1 MSEAFANEIGTASVL
16 QVDPVTTEIVRNCL
30 IAATEE
36 MKTILMRTAYNM
48 IIYEALDF
56 TVGLFDVEG
65 NTLSIGIGLPM
76 FIRGMA
82 ETVKAKIRHYGL
94 AEMKPGDILLT
105 NDAYITG
112 SHLNHMTFTVPIF
125 HDGDV
130 VGFSCCMA
138 HWPDVGGTLHGLTTD
153 IYAEGLQMPI
163 VKAYRGG
170 EPNEDIFDIIRMN
183 VRLPDRAMGD
193 LRAQIAAVKAGEKR
207 FLEMLVKYGR
217 DQVLASFV
225 AIMDQSEAIAR
236 ARVREIPDGVYEA
249 EAFMDDDG
257 VSIGKRIPIRVR
269 VEVAGDR
276 MKIDLSEVAAQVAG
290 FYNSG
295 ETAGLSC
302 CQVAFKCLTS
312 PLDLP
317 INDGQFRAIDVVLPP
332 GKVVSAVRPSAMRM
346 WMLFPMTVIDT
357 IFKALAPALPEKVIA
372 GHHADLV
379 ITRTSGRRPHDNSLF
394 LFSGL
399 IGGGWGAKYN
409 SDGMCGTV
417 AINDGD
423 THNSPA
429 EQIEAKFPLL
439 VERYALRQ
447 DSGGAGQF
455 RGGLGVEQVIQ
466 ARSQIRFHA
475 QMDRT
480 KCPPWGLYG
489 GLAGFGN
496 AVAIHR
502 FGEQEHRFD
511 NGKAFNLVL
520 ESGDAFIKR
529 SGGGGGF
536 GSPLDRNLD
545 RVENDLRQGYIS
557 QESAKDHYGVVFEAA
572 TPSIDRPATMA
583 RRAEMRSKGLPVDD
597 PIPPE
602 QAAKPDGHR
611 HHHHPGHGTNE
622 ALTDEE
628 RLVIALSGRC
638 CS

>member
-1 MSEAFANEIGTASVL
+1 MSEALAYQVGT
-16 QVDPVTTEIVRNCL
+16 QPRREVDPVTTEIVRNCL

-56 TVGLFDVEG
+56 TVGLFDAEG

-76 FIRGMA
+76 FIRGMS

-94 AEMKPGDILLT
+94 ARMKPGDILLT

-112 SHLNHMTFTVPIF
+112 SHLNHMTFSVPIF
-125 HDGDV
+125 HDGIV

-163 VKAYRGG
+163 VKAYREGQ
-170 EPNEDIFDIIRMN
+170 PNEDVFDIIRMN

-193 LRAQIAAVKAGEKR
+193 LRAQIAAVRAGERR
-207 FLEMLVKYGR
+207 FLEMIEKYGR
-217 DQVLASFV
+217 DQVVGSLA

-236 ARVREIPDGVYEA
+236 ERVREIPDGVYEA
-249 EAFMDDDG
+249 ESFMDDDG

-269 VEVAGDR
+269 VEVRGER
-276 MKIDLSEVAAQVAG
+276 MTVDLSDVAAQVAG

-295 ETAGLSC
+295 YTAGLSC

-317 INDGQFRAIDVVLPP
+317 INDGQFRAIDVILPP

-357 IFKALAPALPEKVIA
+357 IFKALAPAIQNKVIA

-379 ITRTSGRRPHDNSLF
+379 VTRVSGRRPEDNSLF

-399 IGGGWGAKYN
+399 IGGGWGAKHD
-409 SDGMCGTV
+409 SDGRCATV

-447 DSGGAGQF
+447 DSGGAGEH
-455 RGGLGVEQVIQ
+455 RGGLGTEQIVQ

-475 QMDRT
+475 QIDRV
-480 KCPPWGLYG
+480 KCRPWGLFG
-489 GLAGFGN
+489 GVAGFGN

-502 FGEQEHRFD
+502 FGEKEQQFN
-511 NGKAFNLVL
+511 NGKAFNIVL
-520 ESGDAFIKR
+520 EAGDAYIKR

-536 GSPLDRNLD
+536 GSPLDRD
-545 RVENDLRQGYIS
+545 AAVVADDVIQGYVS
-557 QESAKDHYGVVFEAA
+557 KDAAEKNYGVAFLPGTTNVDPSA
-572 TPSIDRPATMA
+572 TAA
-583 RRAEMRSKGLPVDD
+583 RRAEMRAKGLPVDD
-597 PIPPE
+597 PVPDE
-602 QAAKPDGHR
+602 QAAKPHGHV
-611 HHHHPGHGTNE
+611 HHHHE
-622 ALTDEE
+622 QEVMSDEE
-628 RLVIALSGRC
+628 RLVIAMSGRC

>member
-1 MSEAFANEIGTASVL
+1 MSEASASHIDTASRPE
-16 QVDPVTTEIVRNCL
+16 VDPVTTEIVRNCL

-56 TVGLFDVEG
+56 TVGLFDAEG

-82 ETVKAKIRHYGL
+82 ETVKSKIRHYGL
-94 AEMKPGDILLT
+94 ANMKPGDILLT

-112 SHLNHMTFTVPIF
+112 SHLNHMTFSVPIF
-125 HDGDV
+125 HDGTV
-130 VGFSCCMA
+130 IGFSCCMA

-163 VKAYRGG
+163 VKAYRSG
-170 EPNEDIFDIIRMN
+170 EPNQEVFDIIRMN

-193 LRAQIAAVKAGEKR
+193 LRAQIAAVKAGERR
-207 FLEMLVKYGR
+207 FLEMIEKYGCE
-217 DQVLASFV
+217 QVLASFA
-225 AIMDQSEAIAR
+225 AIMDQSEAISR

-249 EAFMDDDG
+249 ESFMDDDG

-276 MKIDLSEVAAQVAG
+276 MKVDLSEVAAQVAG

-295 ETAGLSC
+295 KTAGISC

-357 IFKALAPALPEKVIA
+357 IFKALAPAIPEKVIA

-379 ITRTSGRRPHDNSLF
+379 ITRVSGRRPHDNSFF

-399 IGGGWGAKYN
+399 IGGGWGAKYD
-409 SDGMCGTV
+409 SDGMSGTV

-447 DSGGAGQF
+447 DSGGAGHR
-455 RGGLGVEQVIQ
+455 RGGLGVEQVVQ
-466 ARSQIRFHA
+466 ARSQIHFHT

-480 KCPPWGLYG
+480 KCRPWGLYG

-502 FGEQEHRFD
+502 FGEEEQRFD

-520 ESGDAFIKR
+520 EPGDAFIKR

-536 GSPLDRNLD
+536 GSPLDRDLD
-545 RVENDLRQGYIS
+545 RVEDDLFQGYIS
-557 QESAKDHYGVVFEAA
+557 KQSAEENYGVVFRPG
-572 TPSIDRPATMA
+572 TSSVDRSASSVK
-583 RRAEMRSKGLPVDD
+583 RDEMRAKGLPVDD
-597 PIPPE
+597 PLPPE
-602 QAAKPDGHR
+602 QALKPDGH
-611 HHHHPGHGTNE
+611 HHHHRHSEQEP
-622 ALTDEE
+622 LSDEE

>member
-1 MSEAFANEIGTASVL
+1 MSEAHATQIDTADRCKN
-16 QVDPVTTEIVRNCL
+16 DPVTTEIVRNCL

-56 TVGLFDVEG
+56 TVGLFDVDG

-76 FIRGMA
+76 FIRGMS
-82 ETVKAKIRHYGL
+82 ETVKAKIRHFGL
-94 AEMKPGDILLT
+94 AKMQPGDILLT

-112 SHLNHMTFTVPIF
+112 SHLNHMTFSVPIF
-125 HDGDV
+125 HDGTI

-138 HWPDVGGTLHGLTTD
+138 HWPDVGGTLHGMTTD

-163 VKAYRGG
+163 VKAYRAG

-193 LRAQIAAVKAGEKR
+193 LRAQLAAVKAGERR
-207 FLEMLVKYGR
+207 FIEMIEKYGR
-217 DQVLASFV
+217 DQVLGSLT

-236 ARVREIPDGVYEA
+236 ERVREIPDGIYEA
-249 EAFMDDDG
+249 ESFMDDDG
-257 VSIGKRIPIRVR
+257 VSVGKRIPIRVR
-269 VEVAGDR
+269 VEIKGDR
-276 MKIDLSEVAAQVAG
+276 MKVDLSEVAAQVAG

-317 INDGQFRAIDVVLPP
+317 INEGQFRAIDVVLPP

-357 IFKALAPALPEKVIA
+357 IFKALAPAIPEKVIA

-379 ITRTSGRRPHDNSLF
+379 VTRVSGRRPQDNSLF

-399 IGGGWGAKYN
+399 IGGGWGAKHN
-409 SDGMCGTV
+409 SDGMSATV

-423 THNSPA
+423 THNSPV

-439 VERYALRQ
+439 VERYTLRP
-447 DSGGAGQF
+447 DSGGAGEH
-455 RGGLGVEQVIQ
+455 RGGLGTEQVVQ
-466 ARSQIRFHA
+466 TRSQIRFHA
-475 QMDRT
+475 QMDRV
-480 KCPPWGLYG
+480 KCRPWGLYG

-496 AVAIHR
+496 SVAIHR
-502 FGEQEHRFD
+502 FGAEEQGFD

-520 ESGDAFIKR
+520 ESGDAYIKR

-536 GSPLDRNLD
+536 GSPLDRD
-545 RVENDLRQGYIS
+545 VSSVERDVHQGYIS
-557 QESAKDHYGVVFEAA
+557 KESAEKNYGLMFKPVSTAVDAAA
-572 TPSIDRPATMA
+572 TAN
-583 RRAEMRSKGLPVDD
+583 RRAEMRAKGLPVHD
-597 PIPPE
+597 PVPPE
-602 QAAKPDGHR
+602 QIVPPPG
-611 HHHHPGHGTNE
+611 HHHHHHDHE
-622 ALTDEE
+622 AMTDEE

>member
-1 MSEAFANEIGTASVL
+1 MSDALARRMPPPQPAGHT
-16 QVDPVTTEIVRNCL
+16 VDPVTTEIVRNCL

-56 TVGLFDVEG
+56 TVGLFDAEG

-76 FIRGMA
+76 FIRGMS
-82 ETVKAKIRHYGL
+82 ETVKAKIRHCGL
-94 AEMKPGDILLT
+94 ANMQPGDILLT

-112 SHLNHMTFTVPIF
+112 SHLNHMTFSVPVF
-125 HDGDV
+125 YDGKV

-170 EPNEDIFDIIRMN
+170 EPNQDVFDIIRMN
-183 VRLPDRAMGD
+183 VRLPERAMGD

-207 FLEMLVKYGR
+207 FLEMIEKYGCEE
-217 DQVLASFV
+217 VLASV
-225 AIMDQSEAIAR
+225 RAIMDQSEALAR
-236 ARVREIPDGVYEA
+236 ERVREIPDGVYEA
-249 EAFMDDDG
+249 ESFMDDDG

-269 VEVAGDR
+269 VEVAGDQ
-276 MKIDLSEVAAQVAG
+276 MTVDLTEVAAQVTG

-295 ETAGLSC
+295 ETAGRSC
-302 CQVAFKCLTS
+302 CQVAFKCLTA
-312 PLDLP
+312 PLELP

-332 GKVVSAVRPSAMRM
+332 GRVVSAVRPSAMRM

-357 IFKALAPALPEKVIA
+357 IFKALAPAIPDNVIA

-379 ITRTSGRRPHDNSLF
+379 ITRVSGRRPHDNSLF

-399 IGGGWGAKYN
+399 IGGGWGAKHD
-409 SDGMCGTV
+409 SDGMSATV

-447 DSGGAGQF
+447 DSGGAGRR
-455 RGGLGVEQVIQ
+455 RGGLGTEQVVQ

-475 QMDRT
+475 QVDRV
-480 KCPPWGLYG
+480 KCRPWGLYG

-496 AVAIHR
+496 AVAVHR
-502 FGEQEHRFD
+502 FGADEEQFG

-520 ESGDAFIKR
+520 EAGDAYIKR

-536 GSPLDRNLD
+536 GSPLDREID
-545 RVENDLRQGYIS
+545 RVEDDLAQGYIS
-557 QESAKDHYGVVFEAA
+557 KQAAETKYGVVFRPGTLLADRAA
-572 TPSIDRPATMA
+572 TEVKRT
-583 RRAEMRSKGLPVDD
+583 EMRAAGLPVDD
-597 PIPPE
+597 PVPPE
-602 QAAKPDGHR
+602 PATAPAGD
-611 HHHHPGHGTNE
+611 HHQHHLEGLSE
-622 ALTDEE
+622 EE
-628 RLVIALSGRC
+628 RLVLAMSGRC

>member
-1 MSEAFANEIGTASVL
+1 MSEALAMQIDTADRRKI
-16 QVDPVTTEIVRNCL
+16 DPVTTEIVRNCL

-76 FIRGMA
+76 FIRGMS

-94 AEMKPGDILLT
+94 AKMQPGDILLT

-112 SHLNHMTFTVPIF
+112 SHLNHMTFSVPIF
-125 HDGDV
+125 HDGTI

-163 VKAYRGG
+163 VKAYRAG

-193 LRAQIAAVKAGEKR
+193 LRAQLAAVKAGERR
-207 FLEMLVKYGR
+207 FMEMIEKYGR
-217 DQVLASFV
+217 DQVLGSLA

-236 ARVREIPDGVYEA
+236 ERVREIPDGIYQA
-249 EAFMDDDG
+249 ESFMDDDG
-257 VSIGKRIPIRVR
+257 VSVGKRIPIRVR
-269 VEVAGDR
+269 VEIKGDR
-276 MKIDLSEVAAQVAG
+276 MKVDLSEVAAQVAG

-317 INDGQFRAIDVVLPP
+317 INEGQFRAIDVVLPP

-357 IFKALAPALPEKVIA
+357 IFKALAPAIPEKVIA

-379 ITRTSGRRPHDNSLF
+379 VTRVSGRRPQDNSLF

-399 IGGGWGAKYN
+399 IGGGWGAKHN
-409 SDGMCGTV
+409 SDGMSATV

-423 THNSPA
+423 THNSPV

-439 VERYALRQ
+439 VERYTLRP
-447 DSGGAGQF
+447 DSGGAGEY
-455 RGGLGVEQVIQ
+455 RGGLGTEQVVQ
-466 ARSQIRFHA
+466 TRSQIRFHA
-475 QMDRT
+475 QMDRV
-480 KCPPWGLYG
+480 KCRPWGLYG
-489 GLAGFGN
+489 GLAGLGN
-496 AVAIHR
+496 SVAIHR
-502 FGEQEHRFD
+502 FGVEEQGFD

-520 ESGDAFIKR
+520 ESGDAYIKR

-536 GSPLDRNLD
+536 GSPLDRDVNC
-545 RVENDLRQGYIS
+545 VERDVIQGYIS
-557 QESAKDHYGVVFEAA
+557 KESAEKNYGLMFKPGSATADTAA
-572 TPSIDRPATMA
+572 TAS
-583 RRAEMRSKGLPVDD
+583 RRAEMRGKGLPVDD
-597 PIPPE
+597 PVPPE
-602 QAAKPDGHR
+602 QIVPPPG
-611 HHHHPGHGTNE
+611 HHHHHHDHEPM
-622 ALTDEE
+622 TDEE

>member
-1 MSEAFANEIGTASVL
+1 MSEAFASPIDAAAKPE
-16 QVDPVTTEIVRNCL
+16 VDPVTTEIVRNCL

-82 ETVKAKIRHYGL
+82 ETVKAKIKHYGL
-94 AEMKPGDILLT
+94 AKMKPGDILLT

-112 SHLNHMTFTVPIF
+112 SHLNHMTFSVPIF
-125 HDGDV
+125 HDGKV

-170 EPNEDIFDIIRMN
+170 EPNEDVFDIIRMN
-183 VRLPDRAMGD
+183 VRMPDRAMGD
-193 LRAQIAAVKAGEKR
+193 LRAQIAAVKAGERR
-207 FLEMLVKYGR
+207 FLEMIEKYGC
-217 DQVLASFV
+217 QEVLASFA

-249 EAFMDDDG
+249 ESFMDDDG
-257 VSIGKRIPIRVR
+257 VSLGKRIPIRVR
-269 VEVAGDR
+269 VEVSGDR
-276 MKIDLSEVAAQVAG
+276 MKVDLSEVAAQVTG

-357 IFKALAPALPEKVIA
+357 IFKALAPALPDKVIA

-379 ITRTSGRRPHDNSLF
+379 ITRTSGRRTHDNSLF

-399 IGGGWGAKYN
+399 IGGGWGAKHD

-447 DSGGAGQF
+447 DSGGAGHF
-455 RGGLGVEQVIQ
+455 RGGLGVEQVVQ
-466 ARSQIRFHA
+466 ARSEIHFHA

-480 KCPPWGLYG
+480 KCRPWGLYG

-502 FGEQEHRFD
+502 FGEDEHRFD

-520 ESGDAFIKR
+520 AAGDAFIKR

-536 GSPLDRNLD
+536 GSPLDRD
-545 RVENDLRQGYIS
+545 IARVEDDLHQGYIS
-557 QESAKDHYGVVFEAA
+557 KESAETHYGIAFTPGTLLADRAA
-572 TPSIDRPATMA
+572 TEA
-583 RRAEMRSKGLPVDD
+583 RRKEMRAKGLPVDD
-597 PIPPE
+597 PVLPE
-602 QAAKPDGHR
+602 KTAKPDD
-611 HHHHPGHGTNE
+611 HHHHHHHGDH
-622 ALTDEE
+622 APMTDEE

>member
-1 MSEAFANEIGTASVL
+1 MSEALAHQTGAEPRHD
-16 QVDPVTTEIVRNCL
+16 VDPVTTEIVRNCL

-76 FIRGMA
+76 FIRGMS
-82 ETVKAKIRHYGL
+82 ETVKAKIRHYGI
-94 AEMKPGDILLT
+94 ARMKPGDILLT

-112 SHLNHMTFTVPIF
+112 SHLNHMTFTVPVF
-125 HDGDV
+125 HDGSV

-163 VKAYRGG
+163 VKAYREG
-170 EPNEDIFDIIRMN
+170 EPNEEVFDIIRMN

-193 LRAQIAAVKAGEKR
+193 LRAQIAAVKAGERR
-207 FLEMLVKYGR
+207 FLEMIEKYGR
-217 DQVLASFV
+217 EQVLASV
-225 AIMDQSEAIAR
+225 RAIMDQSEAIAR

-249 EAFMDDDG
+249 ESFMDDDG
-257 VSIGKRIPIRVR
+257 VAVGKRIPIRVR
-269 VEVAGDR
+269 VEVKGDR
-276 MKIDLSEVAAQVAG
+276 MKVDLSEVAAQVAG

-357 IFKALAPALPEKVIA
+357 IFKALAPAIPDKVIA

-379 ITRTSGRRPHDNSLF
+379 VTRVSGRRQADNSLF

-399 IGGGWGAKYN
+399 IGGGWGAKHD
-409 SDGMCGTV
+409 SDGRCATV

-423 THNSPA
+423 THNSPV

-447 DSGGAGQF
+447 DSGGAGTH
-455 RGGLGVEQVIQ
+455 RGGLGTEQVVQ

-475 QMDRT
+475 QIDRV
-480 KCPPWGLYG
+480 KCRPWGLYG

-502 FGEQEHRFD
+502 FGEDEQQFD
-511 NGKAFNLVL
+511 NGKAFNITL
-520 ESGDAFIKR
+520 EAGDAYIKR

-536 GSPLDRNLD
+536 GSPLDRDARLVAED
-545 RVENDLRQGYIS
+545 MMQGYIS
-557 QESAKDHYGVVFEAA
+557 KDAAEKHYGLAFAPGTASLDRAA
-572 TPSIDRPATMA
+572 TAKK
-583 RRAEMRSKGLPVDD
+583 RADMRANGLPVDD
-597 PIPPE
+597 PVPPE
-602 QAAKPDGHR
+602 QIAKPTGQSNR
-611 HHHHPGHGTNE
+611 HQEHEN
-622 ALTDEE
+622 LTDEE
-628 RLVIALSGRC
+628 RLVLALSGRC